1 MTERPFLTRVRQIL
15 PELHPA
21 ERKLGELVCDFPG
34 ELASYS
40 ASELA
45 DLAEVSN
52 ATVSRFVRRLGY
64 RSYEEARRHA
74 RLDKVS
80 GSRLY
85 LGAVRTEVPHAPDA
99 YAESDMRNVQR
110 TIGTVSEE
118 QIDGL
123 VAALLQARKVW
134 VIGFRAGAPLAHYL
148 QWQLLQVIESSAAL
162 PGGGQTMGEH
172 LAGIRNDDLVIM
184 FGLRRRVAQTESVI
198 SAINSIGSQLA
209 LITDESMPNRADAAW
224 HFRCATESSGPLFSH
239 VGVLALLNLIA
250 NRTIDMAAE
259 GGRKRLMAIEAAND
273 LLGEL

>member
-1 MTERPFLTRVRQIL
+1 MSERPFLTRVRQIL
-15 PELHPA
+15 PDLHPA

-45 DLAEVSN
+45 DLADVSN

-64 RSYEEARRHA
+64 NSYEEARRHA
-74 RLDKVS
+74 RLEKAS

-85 LGAVRTEVPHAPDA
+85 LGAFKTDPPHAPAA

-110 TIGTVSEE
+110 TIGALSEE

-123 VAALLQARKVW
+123 AGSLLQARKVW
-134 VIGFRAGAPLAHYL
+134 VVGYRASAPLAQYL
-148 QWQLLQVIESSAAL
+148 QWQLLQVIENTISL
-162 PGGGQTMGEH
+162 PGAGQTMGEH
-172 LAGIRNDDLVIM
+172 LAGICDDDVVVM
-184 FGLRRRVAQTESVI
+184 FGLRRRVAQTESVLA
-198 SAINSIGSQLA
+198 AIHSSGAKLA
-209 LITDESMPNRADAAW
+209 LITDESMPNRAEAEW
-224 HFRCATESSGPLFSH
+224 HFRCATDSFGPLFSH
-239 VGVLALLNLIA
+239 VGVMAVLNLIA

-259 GGRKRLMAIEAAND
+259 SGRKRLVGIENLND